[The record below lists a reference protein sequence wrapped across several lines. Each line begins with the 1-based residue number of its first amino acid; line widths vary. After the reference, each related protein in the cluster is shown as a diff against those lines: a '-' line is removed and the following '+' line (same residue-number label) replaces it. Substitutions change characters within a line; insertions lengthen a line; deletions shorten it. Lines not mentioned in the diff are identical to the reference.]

1 MILADEVENQFS
13 GHYKGFLVSQTNL
26 LMSLDGIDGGHEARE
41 ADHGSQYCGDGP
53 GLYNLRYPYAF
64 TKYQKDDLAAP
75 ENTYSESKRTEIAQY
90 ADAVYYNDFVV
101 SSIFGKFADKDA
113 LVIYLPDH
121 GEAVYDNDTH
131 MSGHVQEHPNRYML
145 EVPFLVYASP
155 TWRAKHPDK
164 WQAIQTATERPYMSD
179 DLIHTLL
186 DLLDICTPEYDA
198 TRSVVNP
205 SYNEK
210 RPRVVQGRNYDRS
223 MK

>member
-1 MILADEVENQFS
+1 MIDDAMANGS
-13 GHYKGFLVSQTNL
+13 GKDFYVVH
-26 LMSLDGIDGGHEARE
+26 LMGCH
-41 ADHGSQYCGDGP
+41 
-53 GLYNLRYPYAF
+53 GLYYFRYPYIF
-64 TKYQKDDLAAP
+64 TKYLKDDLAAP
-75 ENTYSESKRTEIAQY
+75 ESSYSEDKRTEIAQY

-121 GEAVYDNDTH
+121 GEAVYDNDGY

-155 TWRAKHPDK
+155 SWRAKHTDK
-164 WQAIQTATERPYMSD
+164 WQAIKAATERPYMTD

-186 DLLDICTPEYDA
+186 DVLDIRTPEYDP
-198 TRSVVNP
+198 TKSVVNP
-205 SYNEK
+205 AYKEK
-210 RPRVVQGRNYDRS
+210 RPRIVQGRDYDQS